1 MNLGAH
7 SSIFRHSIFQQG
19 ASLGRWAMALAVAL
33 AMICGSTAALARGS
47 VQLANTSPEESDGNW
62 SLSFTVNYGGKPDLA
77 HVPVVLSFRMT
88 TLYERSYTDESGD
101 KPVLRKVPID
111 AGSQRGQEINLPTD
125 IGFAD
130 GSGKIFNTTKF
141 KIKIRRDRDFEA
153 GEYTLTVRLAA
164 GGTLG
169 SPIRLTLQGENPVV
183 DRRAIIFHSDKKSKP
198 KAKPEEKYPASED
211 PDPLAEDDDDDAAG
225 DDEPVEKPPQEKP
238 KNGGCGCRVTGPEPL
253 AAPYWLILAAL
264 GGLAAARRRRRS

>member
-1 MNLGAH
+1 MKLGAQ
-7 SSIFRHSIFQQG
+7 SIRHTIFQHRRS
-19 ASLGRWAMALAVAL
+19 ALALAVAL
-33 AMICGSTAALARGS
+33 ALICGSTAALARGS
-47 VQLANTSPEESDGNW
+47 VQLSDTSPEEVDGKW

-88 TLYERSYTDESGD
+88 SLYERSYTDESGD

-130 GSGKIFNTTKF
+130 GSGKIFTTTKF

-153 GEYTLTVRLAA
+153 GEYILTVRLSA
-164 GGTLG
+164 GGNLG
-169 SPIRLTLQGENPVV
+169 RPIKLTLQGENPVV
-183 DRRAIIFHSDKKSKP
+183 DRRSIIFHSDKKPKP
-198 KAKPEEKYPASED
+198 KAKPEKKYPASED
-211 PDPLAEDDDDDAAG
+211 PDPLADDDDDDDIG
-225 DDEPVEKPPQEKP
+225 DDEPVEKPPKEKP
-238 KNGGCGCRVTGPEPL
+238 KNGGCGCRVTGAEQP
-253 AAPYWLILAAL
+253 AAPAWLILTAL